1 MTVIRQALVSSLSL
15 ATLVFGVAP
24 VLSAQ
29 PSAIR
34 EAQAAVREAQRA
46 VLDGDRRDGRYDPRD
61 VRIDP
66 RDRRSDARVLFT
78 WSGRVDREARITM
91 RGRDIT
97 IRGDA
102 DRSRRDSRPRANGAL
117 PRTDGDVWVR
127 VTEGRGNVDVIQQ
140 PNARNNYT
148 TVVRIRDA
156 RGGNDRYQL
165 TAFWAPDDRGGWG
178 RDDDRGRGN
187 GNGKARGRDDD
198 RGRDNDWPR
207 GRDDD
212 RGRDRDDG
220 WYGNDRNRSGL
231 RWSGIVDDVVELRI
245 QGRRVEVIERSGA
258 RTRDVRTDF
267 GNQGLPRQNA
277 TVRLQRADGR
287 GSVAV
292 VQQPAVWNGFTAV
305 VRIRDERGGADRYD
319 LDLVW

>member
-1 MTVIRQALVSSLSL
+1 MTVTRQALVSSFSL
-15 ATLVFGVAP
+15 AALVFAVTPTAH
-24 VLSAQ
+24 AQ
-29 PSAIR
+29 PAAVR
-34 EAQAAVREAQRA
+34 DAQAAMREAQRA

-61 VRIDP
+61 VRIDA
-66 RDRRSDARVLFT
+66 RNGRNNSRVLFT
-78 WSGRVDREARITM
+78 WTGTVDREARITM

-102 DRSRRDSRPRANGAL
+102 DRNRRDNRPRANGAL

-148 TVVRIRDA
+148 TVVRIRDT
-156 RGGNDRYQL
+156 RGGNDRYRL
-165 TAFWAPDDRGGWG
+165 TAYWAPDDRGGWG
-178 RDDDRGRGN
+178 RTDDRGRG
-187 GNGKARGRDDD
+187 D
-198 RGRDNDWPR
+198 DWPR
-207 GRDDD
+207 GRDDN
-212 RGRDRDDG
+212 RGRDDD
-220 WYGNDRNRSGL
+220 WYGNSRNRSGL
-231 RWSGIVDDVVELRI
+231 RWSGVVDDVVELRI

-292 VQQPAVWNGFTAV
+292 VQQPAVWNGYTAV
-305 VRIRDERGGADRYD
+305 VRIRDERGGAARYD
-319 LDLVW
+319 LDLTW

>member
-1 MTVIRQALVSSLSL
+1 MTRQALITSLSL
-15 ATLVFGVAP
+15 ATLVAGMSP
-24 VLSAQ
+24 LLAQ
-29 PSAIR
+29 PAAVR
-34 EAQAAVREAQRA
+34 EAQAAVRAAQEA
-46 VLDGDRRDGRYDPRD
+46 VLNGDRRDGRYDPRD

-66 RDRRSDARVLFT
+66 RDGRADGRVLFT
-78 WSGRVDREARITM
+78 WTGTVDREARITM

-97 IRGDA
+97 FRSDA
-102 DRSRRDSRPRANGAL
+102 DRNRRDSRPRANGAL

-156 RGGNDRYQL
+156 RGGDDRYRL

-178 RDDDRGRGN
+178 RNDDRDRGN
-187 GNGKARGRDDD
+187 DKARGRNNGN
-198 RGRDNDWPR
+198 RGRDRDDD
-207 GRDDD
+207 RDDD

-220 WYGNDRNRSGL
+220 WYGDDRARSGL
-231 RWSGIVDDVVELRI
+231 RWSGLVDDVVELRI
-245 QGRRVEVIERSGA
+245 QGRRLEVIERSGA

-267 GNQGLPRQNA
+267 GTQGLPRRNA
-277 TVRLQRADGR
+277 VVSLQRADGR
-287 GSVAV
+287 GSVAI

-305 VRIRDERGGADRYD
+305 VRIRDERGGAGRYD
-319 LDLVW
+319 LDLTW

>member
-1 MTVIRQALVSSLSL
+1 MTVRRQALVSSLSL
-15 ATLVFGVAP
+15 AALVLGATPLVH
-24 VLSAQ
+24 AQ
-29 PSAIR
+29 PAAVR
-34 EAQAAVREAQRA
+34 DAQAAMREAQRA
-46 VLDGDRRDGRYDPRD
+46 VLGDDRRDGRDDPRD

-66 RDRRSDARVLFT
+66 RSGRDNGRVLFT
-78 WSGRVDREARITM
+78 WTGTVDREARITM

-102 DRSRRDSRPRANGAL
+102 DRNRRDSRPRANGAL

-148 TVVRIRDA
+148 TVVRIRDT
-156 RGGNDRYQL
+156 RSGDDRYRL
-165 TAFWAPDDRGGWG
+165 TAYWAPDDRGSWG

-187 GNGKARGRDDD
+187 GNARGRDNGN
-198 RGRDNDWPR
+198 RGRD
-207 GRDDD
+207 RDDD

-220 WYGNDRNRSGL
+220 WYGNARNRSGL
-231 RWSGIVDDVVELRI
+231 RWSGVVDDVVELRI

-292 VQQPAVWNGFTAV
+292 VQQPAVWNGYTAV
-305 VRIRDERGGADRYD
+305 VRIRDERGGAARYD